1 MAVNPFTLNSLYN
14 QGIIDYTPYDLCN
27 GGMYPGM
34 YGAGMNPYM
43 QSAMQG
49 NLYQN
54 YGTGQDG
61 FFYGSNCCA
70 NNRGF
75 GNTLDKIPNFLKGLV
90 AGTLIIGTA
99 ALCLRGKKKPPVK
112 PEQNES
118 FFSKLKFWKKKS

>member
-49 NLYQN
+49 GLYQN
-54 YGTGQDG
+54 YGMSGDS
-61 FFYGSNCCA
+61 FFYGEDNNA
-70 NNRGF
+70 RNRGLGKSF
-75 GNTLDKIPNFLKGLV
+75 NNIPTFAKGLV
-90 AGTLIIGTA
+90 SGALILGTA
-99 ALCLRGKKKPPVK
+99 ILCLKGKKKPPISPATK
-112 PEQNES
+112 ES